1 MDVSDKLVEFLD
13 FLRNVD
19 FISNLQQQIH
29 ASWLFHSPYFI
40 IVDYDSYC
48 NFMIPKLICVKYVD
62 ICILI
67 IQCIKL

>member
-13 FLRNVD
+13 FYKCD
-19 FISNLQQQIH
+19 FSSNLQQQIH

-48 NFMIPKLICVKYVD
+48 NFMIPKLIYIKCGD

-67 IQCIKL
+67 IQCIEL